1 MTTYIKGFKIK
12 GSEEVYKLEDTQSA
26 LTAEHALSA
35 DSATYAGTAGSVDAI
50 GNVEKYSGLYGG
62 KQREGLK
69 FMNGVNE
76 ALIELNSKGNFSV
89 ESLTKHVNIESAQG
103 VQIKPTTTII
113 LDSSRRILSNKGN
126 EINLEAKFDDFGDSE
141 YNGYDGYDEQWA
153 EFKIKSRNLDL
164 RCNGHGGIALQ
175 IAGKDSGHHE
185 NKIKFESDRVNN
197 IGATGSYC
205 GEGGKGLEFGTF
217 NNEHASLFCGDYR
230 FKGDADVYGVTRGAL
245 ELNSKGKTDYPTQ
258 TDDFKD
264 ILDPTNKATWN
275 EIIDAAKKCRNLEET
290 ITDAVNGAVISGVDM
305 SIYVTNTE
313 VQDVV
318 DEAIANAHIDTTGL
332 ATETWVLDQNYISN
346 LPEPVQYL
354 KIGKSKGNFAV
365 DVTGKYTWEATNPKD
380 TTMQDEYGNVVI
392 KGDRVTNYT
401 NESFYSNENKVY
413 YKASV
418 ETVFA
423 DGAVAPEGTIVYN
436 PACDINID
444 AVSSYTIVAMGDGE
458 TSYYE
463 DETNFVYKG
472 TKNVSIAY
480 GETTPIK
487 KKTLKEPKKLSAEE
501 IAYYESQVPVYDE
514 EGNLIAGWEKV
525 PVWAKNTL
533 WTMNEININL
543 ETDSKIKFAGK
554 KIETVWTIDDVDYK
568 MDDILLSTNTLS
580 TDANEVVF
588 EQKIS
593 KNGDR
598 SGQDTE
604 LVYTF
609 GNNVADPE
617 KVADFAAFKAN
628 YNGKHTPK
636 TDDELRAM
644 YDAFLA
650 EGESFEIRVKVS
662 ELLGLVSKVAAL
674 EETISSLTARIEA
687 LEGTTPEPEPE
698 PEPQTSATRYSFTS
712 YADSGCTQ
720 QYGTGIAEVVSTTES
735 STTITVISNTPDESF
750 NGHQF
755 VVNETVLV
763 EGHAMQLFETDGTPV
778 AIWVVCTLLS

>member
-1 MTTYIKGFKIK
+1 MTKYIKGFKIK
-12 GSEEVYKLEDTQSA
+12 NDEEVYKMEDTLSA
-26 LTAEHALSA
+26 MTAEHALNA
-35 DSATYAGTAGSVDAI
+35 DNATHATTADSVDAI

-69 FMNGVNE
+69 FNNGVNE
-76 ALIELNSKGNFSV
+76 ALIELNSKGNFTF

-103 VQIKPTTTII
+103 VQVKPTTTVIF
-113 LDSSRRILSNKGN
+113 DSSRRILGNKGN
-126 EINLEAKFDDFGDSE
+126 EVNIEAKFDDFGNSE
-141 YNGYDGYDEQWA
+141 YHGYDGYDEQWA
-153 EFKIKSRNLDL
+153 ELKIKSRNLDL
-164 RCNGHGGIALQ
+164 RCNDHGGIALQ
-175 IAGKDSGHHE
+175 IAGRDSGQHE
-185 NKIKFESDRVNN
+185 NKIKFESDRVSN

-217 NNEHASLFCGDYR
+217 NNEHASLYCGDYR
-230 FKGDADVYGVTRGAL
+230 FKGDAEVYGVTRGPL

-258 TDDFKD
+258 PDDFKD
-264 ILDPTNKATWN
+264 IKDETNKATWN

-290 ITDAVNGAVISGVDM
+290 ITDAVNGVVVSGVDM

-332 ATETWVLDQNYISN
+332 ATETWVLDQNYISE
-346 LPEPVQYL
+346 LPDGMQYV
-354 KIGKSKGNFAV
+354 KMGKKKGNFAV

-392 KGDRVTNYT
+392 KGDRVINYT
-401 NESFYSNENKVY
+401 NENYYTDENKVY
-413 YKASV
+413 YKAGM
-418 ETVFA
+418 ETTLA
-423 DGAVAPEGTIVYN
+423 DGVTVVPEGTIVYN
-436 PACDINID
+436 PACIID
-444 AVSSYTIVAMGDGE
+444 TTAVTGYTILAMGSGE
-458 TSYYE
+458 TAFYE
-463 DETNFVYKG
+463 DPEKFAYKCLVKNALDHTG
-472 TKNVSIAY
+472 TPRA
-480 GETTPIK
+480 K
-487 KKTLKEPKKLSAEE
+487 KYMVPGAGLTEE
-501 IAYYESQVPVYDE
+501 QIAYYDSKATVYDE
-514 EGNLIAGWEKV
+514 DGVTVLVPGEWERVDIWK
-525 PVWAKNTL
+525 KSTL
-533 WTMNEININL
+533 WSMNEININL

-628 YNGKHTPK
+628 YNSKHTPK
-636 TDDELRAM
+636 TDEELQAM

-662 ELLGLVSKVAAL
+662 ELLGLVSRVAELESRLAAL
-674 EETISSLTARIEA
+674 E
-687 LEGTTPEPEPE
+687 GNQNNPE
-698 PEPQTSATRYSFTS
+698 
-712 YADSGCTQ
+712 
-720 QYGTGIAEVVSTTES
+720 
-735 STTITVISNTPDESF
+735 
-750 NGHQF
+750 
-755 VVNETVLV
+755 
-763 EGHAMQLFETDGTPV
+763 
-778 AIWVVCTLLS
+778 

>member
-1 MTTYIKGFKIK
+1 MTKYIKGFKIK
-12 GSEEVYKLEDTQSA
+12 NDEEVYKMEDTLSA
-26 LTAEHALSA
+26 MTAEHALNA
-35 DSATYAGTAGSVDAI
+35 DNATHAATADSVDAI

-69 FMNGVNE
+69 FNNGVNE
-76 ALIELNSKGNFSV
+76 ALIELNSKGNFTF

-103 VQIKPTTTII
+103 VQVKPTTTII
-113 LDSSRRILSNKGN
+113 LDSSRRILNNKGN
-126 EINLEAKFDDFGDSE
+126 EINLEAKFDDFGDAE

-153 EFKIKSRNLDL
+153 ELKIKSRNLDL

-175 IAGKDSGHHE
+175 IAGRDSGHNE
-185 NKIKFESDRVNN
+185 NKVKFESDRVSN

-230 FKGDADVYGVTRGAL
+230 FKGDADVYGVTRGPL

-258 TDDFKD
+258 ADDFKD
-264 ILDPTNKATWN
+264 IIDPTNKASWN

-290 ITDAVNGAVISGVDM
+290 VTEAVNGVVVSGVDM

-332 ATETWVLDQNYISN
+332 ATETWVLDQNYISE
-346 LPEPVQYL
+346 LPDPVQYL
-354 KIGKSKGNFAV
+354 KIGKKKGNFAV
-365 DVTGKYTWEATNPKD
+365 DVTGKYTWQANNPKE

-392 KGDRVTNYT
+392 KDDRVINYT
-401 NESFYSNENKVY
+401 NENYYSDENKVY

-418 ETVFA
+418 DTLLA
-423 DGAVAPEGTIVYN
+423 DGVTSAYEGTIVYN
-436 PACDINID
+436 PACIID
-444 AVSSYTIVAMGDGE
+444 TTTVTGYTILAMGSGE

-487 KKTLKEPKKLSAEE
+487 KKALKEPAKLSPEE

-514 EGNLIAGWEKV
+514 DGNLIAGWEKV
-525 PVWAKNTL
+525 PVWTKNTL
-533 WTMNEININL
+533 WTKNEININL

-554 KIETVWTIDDVDYK
+554 KIETVWTVDDVDRK

-617 KVADFAAFKAN
+617 KVADFEAFKAN

-636 TDDELRAM
+636 TDEELQAM

-662 ELLGLVSKVAAL
+662 ELLGLVSRVAELENRLAAL
-674 EETISSLTARIEA
+674 E
-687 LEGTTPEPEPE
+687 GNQNNPE
-698 PEPQTSATRYSFTS
+698 
-712 YADSGCTQ
+712 
-720 QYGTGIAEVVSTTES
+720 
-735 STTITVISNTPDESF
+735 
-750 NGHQF
+750 
-755 VVNETVLV
+755 
-763 EGHAMQLFETDGTPV
+763 
-778 AIWVVCTLLS
+778 